1 MSAEVTHPGSR
12 SCVHCRRKWLSGRP
26 WGKAAGVYSSAV
38 GGLGKRLWTG
48 QRGWTVSGQEA
59 GLDTLTIYQEGLLIS
74 PQGVTLLYNGCLMV
88 TRETTL

>member
-48 QRGWTVSGQEA
+48 QRGWTVWN
-59 GLDTLTIYQEGLLIS
+59 
-74 PQGVTLLYNGCLMV
+74 GVYDLCEESMKITNRDPV
-88 TRETTL
+88 A